1 VRYGDEVAVKD
12 LDLEL
17 MEGEILTLVGPT
29 GCGKTTTLR
38 VAAGLDRPDSGE
50 VRIDGRTVAG
60 ERFVPPDERNVGLVF
75 QDFALFPHLTV
86 EENVGFRVDDD
97 RPVHRWLRL
106 LDIEEQRGKMPET
119 LSGGQKQRVA
129 LARSLAHNPATV
141 LLDEPLSNLDATL
154 KENLKWEIRSALK
167 EAGVAAVWVT
177 HDQREAL
184 SIGDRMGVM
193 RDGELEQVGEP
204 EECFQSPANR
214 FVAEFLGEAS
224 FLPGTAESRSVET
237 VLGSLQ
243 ANPEK
248 GTGQKVDVMV
258 RPNDLDLRRDEDG
271 NGEVAWRRYE
281 GGALLYGVDLGD
293 GNRVDVRTNHETEMD
308 VGDRVQV
315 EVSASHRLTCFPQS
329 EESKKVA
336 RGEQTSDPPRPVS

>member
-1 VRYGDEVAVKD
+1 MASDPKLEVRGLGVRYGDEVAVED

-17 MEGEILTLVGPT
+17 GEGEILTLVGPT

-38 VAAGLDRPDSGE
+38 VAAGLERPDSGE
-50 VRIDGRTVAG
+50 VRIDGRSVAG
-60 ERFVPPDERNVGLVF
+60 ERFVPPDERSVGLVF

-97 RPVHRWLRL
+97 RPVDRWLRL
-106 LDIEEQRGKMPET
+106 LDIEEQRGKMPEA

-129 LARSLAHNPATV
+129 LARSLAHDPETV

-154 KENLKWEIRSALK
+154 KEDLKWEIRSALK

-184 SIGDRMGVM
+184 SVGDRMGVM

-204 EECFQSPANR
+204 EECFQSPASR

-224 FLPGTAESRSVET
+224 FLPGTAEDGSVET
-237 VLGSLQ
+237 VLGEVRASPGW
-243 ANPEK
+243 AGEE
-248 GTGQKVDVMV
+248 VDVMV
-258 RPNDLDLRRDEDG
+258 RPDDLDVRRAGDG

-281 GGALLYGVDLGD
+281 GGTLLYGVDLGD
-293 GNRVDVRTNHETEMD
+293 GSRVRVRLNHEADVD
-308 VGDRVQV
+308 VGDAVRV
-315 EVSASHRLTCFPQS
+315 EVSAPHALTCFPRS
-329 EESKKVA
+329 E
-336 RGEQTSDPPRPVS
+336 G